1 MMGDEIGNSNFL
13 KKVIKKSSIPGAFN
27 KRARREDS
35 VSSSE
40 EVDRKPE
47 KDQVD
52 QKPEEEVKK

>member
-13 KKVIKKSSIPGAFN
+13 KKVIKKSTVVGAFN

-35 VSSSE
+35 VSSSDGE
-40 EVDRKPE
+40 IKKPIE
-47 KDQVD
+47 DQVE